1 MEEQQKLR
9 RQFFVHIVYNMI
21 AFALIFIAF
30 GIFMFYMVRNIT
42 FSAVDA
48 QLKEA
53 KNDFADVTVTL
64 ENLYQIFDLG
74 DLQYFKNKNL
84 NFLEYNI
91 AKRIN
96 NPQINLILR
105 EKNGQIL
112 NENDLGKLENY
123 AKEIEFD
130 STNLDCIYN
139 LELENEYHYRC
150 LNFKIMGNNSENNTY
165 VQLLINIDSE
175 IVLISKYMEII
186 TYAVAL
192 GIALSGIASLVL
204 SKQTLQPIQ
213 ETLRNQT
220 EFVQNASHELRTPL
234 TIIQAKQELM
244 LQEPNAKIIDKSE
257 EISLTLSET
266 KRLSKLTKDLMILV
280 KGANL
285 KLQKEEVNIDELIKT
300 IVLPYQDMAE
310 TQKKQILLHLKFG
323 KEISLDV
330 NKIHQLLVIL
340 LDNAIKYTESRR

>member
-1 MEEQQKLR
+1 M
-9 RQFFVHIVYNMI
+9 RQI
-21 AFALIFIAF
+21 
-30 GIFMFYMVRNIT
+30 
-42 FSAVDA
+42 
-48 QLKEA
+48 
-53 KNDFADVTVTL
+53 
-64 ENLYQIFDLG
+64 
-74 DLQYFKNKNL
+74 
-84 NFLEYNI
+84 
-91 AKRIN
+91 IN
-96 NPQINLILR
+96 P
-105 EKNGQIL
+105 
-112 NENDLGKLENY
+112 
-123 AKEIEFD
+123 
-130 STNLDCIYN
+130 
-139 LELENEYHYRC
+139 
-150 LNFKIMGNNSENNTY
+150 
-165 VQLLINIDSE
+165 
-175 IVLISKYMEII
+175 
-186 TYAVAL
+186 
-192 GIALSGIASLVL
+192 
-204 SKQTLQPIQ
+204 
-213 ETLRNQT
+213 